1 MLILVLGKGKTG
13 SLVAE
18 VARERGHG
26 VRALD
31 IDENPHASALTAPN
45 LAGVDVVI
53 DFTAPEAAVEN
64 IRAVLALG
72 GRIVV
77 GTTGWYSHLAETQVQ
92 SAKARGGLL
101 YGTNFSIGVQKLFQ
115 LTAELAKLEGYQ
127 FSIDE
132 THHVTKLDAPS
143 GTAITLKEII
153 LGVGRAP
160 KPISTCPLSRTA
172 WAMPR
177 ASTWC
182 ARRVTAICWSCAT
195 TRIRGAA
202 LRWARCAAPSGWPA
216 NPARGSSAR
225 SSRSYNSGQRST
237 YVYAARLRPALAGCA
252 ASRRPGSRRRS
263 QTSAGTNERGS
274 SAGCEREDSGIRGC
288 VHQARKSGRARRWMG
303 VFTQRL

>member
-77 GTTGWYSHLAETQVQ
+77 GTTGWYSHLPELK
-92 SAKARGGLL
+92 SKAQKGGALL

-115 LTAELAKLEGYQ
+115 LTAELAKLEGYR

-143 GTAITLKEII
+143 GTALTLKEII
-153 LGVGRAP
+153 LGV
-160 KPISTCPLSRTA
+160 
-172 WAMPR
+172 
-177 ASTWC
+177 
-182 ARRVTAICWSCAT
+182 
-195 TRIRGAA
+195 
-202 LRWARCAAPSGWPA
+202 
-216 NPARGSSAR
+216 
-225 SSRSYNSGQRST
+225 
-237 YVYAARLRPALAGCA
+237 
-252 ASRRPGSRRRS
+252 RPGSEVPIESHRVGDAKGEHIVTAKSAYDTLELRHDIDDRRCLALGAVRGAEWL
-263 QTSAGTNERGS
+263 AG
-274 SAGCEREDSGIRGC
+274 
-288 VHQARKSGRARRWMG
+288 KSGVWEFREI
-303 VFTQRL
+303 FDQL